1 MTQPHILELAKQGDP
16 EAIALLMNQSLQ
28 PRGMTATVERQQD
41 LLEVVLEAER
51 VPSRE
56 ALTAFVQKG
65 IANLGVE
72 SIRFVRIV
80 GQQSGAMLPAWMQEL
95 DLAIAMPDLDTELA
109 VAVDPDPADRAVEN
123 DLMADLAD
131 LDGQTDL
138 RADPLAADTDF
149 GIDLSNLEESSLEE
163 SPLEEPAPYRTED
176 LLLEDA
182 LLGDALLG
190 DALLGDT
197 SLEEALAASE
207 ESPLLFNEFA
217 EDTALPE
224 SLPDTLDFAGLDFE
238 EPTDAPEPL
247 STDPQQQQ
255 LEAQLESLWAE
266 QAAEPSQ
273 DFDLSLDAEEPISE
287 AEFQDLFAEEVPEV
301 SNSPDW
307 PPEKNSPAEIA
318 DLFAA
323 EESDAAATPTA
334 DLIDADL
341 SPDFT
346 SMDDLF
352 GEETASEPLLEPPT
366 QDLFSDDA
374 PVSIAESDRDSET
387 DFFLDAGAI
396 DLNAEPEAELTTDLF
411 LDDPD
416 SLFDLALSDSSETAD
431 LGVDSALDLFA
442 DSSSNFETDITIP
455 DVSIPDVSVPD
466 VAAIPDVTI
475 PDVSEF
481 SEAPTLEDSFQDLL
495 ADDASEPADSLQD
508 LLTEESS
515 DFPLDWPTEETPAD
529 AAIADLFSEDS
540 SDLQP
545 DLLDSDLSFTANPS
559 ESEGSWLAEAEE
571 PSAPLAEPD
580 FFAELNE
587 TSEAS
592 LDLQPDLLDSDLSLT
607 EDTSE
612 SVDNWLA
619 EAEEPSDPLAEP
631 DFFAELSETPTGL
644 EELSSTAGTEDELQL
659 LSDPL
664 FTEDLQGLTEAPI
677 EYVFGE
683 PTVDPIA
690 PTTEPVT
697 EPTLEPQQDLPL
709 PLLEEQL
716 DNLWAETDEHSFE
729 LEEEP
734 LFDRTGSSD
743 PSEDLFAEQ
752 LSSEEPIDLLSD
764 EPDLFLEQ
772 PELESE
778 LDTDLSL
785 SALDNSL
792 DDSLAESTAGVDN
805 LLLFDEPLQDNL
817 ADSDANA
824 ALLDLPSGNLFSED
838 PIAAD
843 LGEPIAPEEFSLD
856 ASDDPLSD
864 PSESLFQEPLDQDSE
879 ESILDEA
886 DLLATLSLEDLGEEP
901 DPFLE
906 DSGRIQEDMFSE
918 NALSD
923 DTLIDNAIADL
934 PTEFLSDFD
943 DSSMDTSVENSWAI
957 DSLESAEADASPD
970 LLDFS
975 DFSDNTPDEPLAS
988 LMHETSPDDL
998 GIEFL
1003 DEADENLTA
1012 TAESS
1017 SLPVEPVPELADADA
1032 FNTDDHDL
1040 DLPLDFLDDRR
1051 TGSSLQSFSGNNLNH
1066 ASSGLENDLELDSDF
1081 LNLPPDLLDQPDE
1094 EAIDFL
1100 VDDLLTESDDPS
1112 IDAALEAEATPTDFP
1127 SWDEEFTSAQGLED
1141 SRFSTLDEELD
1152 QDLNQD
1158 IANLSLSIEPE
1169 DYSVEEASLASTFD
1183 EQALEEQWI
1192 DPLDDEAETRR
1203 ELDLPIFTEPSTEP
1217 SIEPAW
1223 ENPTNSSELSQE
1235 QLEAQLEEFDRESM
1249 SSEAYVNPGYSH
1261 PEYGNGGRDVA
1272 AYTEGNGQGEGYLP
1286 PTLVSPER
1294 SGTSWIFSAVLI
1306 GVSGLVAGLLGYSLW
1321 SEIASPPAPQ
1331 PSIVPTPEVP
1341 ASETTPP
1348 VLPSAPP
1355 AEPAPAAPAAPAE
1368 PPV

>member
-28 PRGMTATVERQQD
+28 PRGMTATVERQED

-109 VAVDPDPADRAVEN
+109 VAVDPDPADRTVEP
-123 DLMADLAD
+123 DLIADP
-131 LDGQTDL
+131 DGQTDL
-138 RADPLAADTDF
+138 SADLLAADTDL
-149 GIDLSNLEESSLEE
+149 GIDLSSLEE
-163 SPLEEPAPYRTED
+163 SPLEEPAPYRTESED

-182 LLGDALLG
+182 LLGEPSLEDAL
-190 DALLGDT
+190 AI
-197 SLEEALAASE
+197 APE

-238 EPTDAPEPL
+238 EPTDVPQPL
-247 STDPQQQQ
+247 STDPEQQQ
-255 LEAQLESLWAE
+255 LEAQLASLWAE
-266 QAAEPSQ
+266 QSAEPSQ

-287 AEFQDLFAEEVPEV
+287 AEFQDLFAEEAPEV
-301 SNSPDW
+301 SSVPDELPERNS
-307 PPEKNSPAEIA
+307 STEIA

-352 GEETASEPLLEPPT
+352 GEEPSSEDSLELPT

-387 DFFLDAGAI
+387 DFFLDAAAI
-396 DLNAEPEAELTTDLF
+396 DLDAEPETELTTDLF
-411 LDDPD
+411 LDEPD
-416 SLFDLALSDSSETAD
+416 GSFDLALSDSSETAD
-431 LGVDSALDLFA
+431 SDVDSALDLFA

-455 DVSIPDVSVPD
+455 DVSIPDVSIPD
-466 VAAIPDVTI
+466 VAIPDVTI

-481 SEAPTLEDSFQDLL
+481 SETPALEDSFQDLL

-515 DFPLDWPTEETPAD
+515 DFSLDWPTEETPAD
-529 AAIADLFSEDS
+529 TAIADLFSEES
-540 SDLQP
+540 ADLQP
-545 DLLDSDLSFTANPS
+545 DLLDSDLSFTESTS
-559 ESEGSWLAEAEE
+559 ESADSWLAEAEL
-571 PSAPLAEPD
+571 STDPLADPLAVPD

-592 LDLQPDLLDSDLSLT
+592 LEPQPDLLDSDLSFT
-607 EDTSE
+607 ESTSE
-612 SVDNWLA
+612 SADSWLA
-619 EAEEPSDPLAEP
+619 EAESSTDPLADPLAEP
-631 DFFAELSETPTGL
+631 DFFAELNETPTGL
-644 EELSSTAGTEDELQL
+644 EEFSSPAGAEDELQP

-664 FTEDLQGLTEAPI
+664 FTEDLQGLTEDPI
-677 EYVFGE
+677 EYVFGD

-690 PTTEPVT
+690 QTTEPVT

-734 LFDRTGSSD
+734 LFDRTEASD

-752 LSSEEPIDLLSD
+752 LLPEEPIDLLSD

-772 PELESE
+772 SELELESE

-785 SALDNSL
+785 AALG
-792 DDSLAESTAGVDN
+792 DSLQESTSEVDD
-805 LLLFDEPLQDNL
+805 LLLFDEPLQDNP
-817 ADSDANA
+817 ADLSDDNA
-824 ALLDLPSGNLFSED
+824 ILLDLPSGNLFSED

-843 LGEPIAPEEFSLD
+843 LPIASEEFSLD

-864 PSESLFQEPLDQDSE
+864 PSESLFQEPLEHDSE

-906 DSGRIQEDMFSE
+906 DSGQMQEDLFSDE
-918 NALSD
+918 VLSD

-934 PTEFLSDFD
+934 PTEFLSDLD
-943 DSSMDTSVENSWAI
+943 DSPLDNAVENSLAI

-1003 DEADENLTA
+1003 DANDEDLTT
-1012 TAESS
+1012 TAETASQ
-1017 SLPVEPVPELADADA
+1017 PVPELSDAND
-1032 FNTDDHDL
+1032 FNTDDNDL

-1051 TGSSLQSFSGNNLNH
+1051 TGSSLQGFSGNNLNH
-1066 ASSGLENDLELDSDF
+1066 ASSDLENDLELDSDF

-1100 VDDLLTESDDPS
+1100 VDDLLVDSDDLS
-1112 IDAALEAEATPTDFP
+1112 IDAAVNAAVDAETEETATDFP
-1127 SWDEEFTSAQGLED
+1127 NWDEEFTATQSLED
-1141 SRFSTLDEELD
+1141 RDFSTLDEELD

-1158 IANLSLSIEPE
+1158 IANLSLSVEPE
-1169 DYSVEEASLASTFD
+1169 DYFAEEANVASTVD
-1183 EQALEEQWI
+1183 EQALEEEWI
-1192 DPLDDEAETRR
+1192 DPLNDEVETRR
-1203 ELDLPIFTEPSTEP
+1203 EIDLPIFTESSIEP
-1217 SIEPAW
+1217 SIEPVW
-1223 ENPTNSSELSQE
+1223 ESSTNSSELSQE
-1235 QLEAQLEEFDRESM
+1235 QLEAQLEEFDRDM
-1249 SSEAYVNPGYSH
+1249 SSEAYVNQGYSQ

-1272 AYTEGNGQGEGYLP
+1272 AYTAGNGQGEGYLP
-1286 PTLVSPER
+1286 PALVSPES

-1341 ASETTPP
+1341 APEATSP

-1355 AEPAPAAPAAPAE
+1355 AEPAAPAE